1 MVLRFLASIS
11 LISIYLAMAVGGD
24 VFHKLQHVV
33 VDGVCSGH
41 SAGNTPSCGEET
53 QDTCSHAHAEHKTEL
68 SSENE
73 YLLGT
78 SFPGKDNQNNR
89 SSDCWTCYVVSQ
101 AGDTPFEI
109 TVDTCQDF
117 IFFIVATYSQLHV
130 QPNPRHFCV
139 REPPEPLCPQS

>member
-89 SSDCWTCYVVSQ
+89 SSDPPKDRS
-101 AGDTPFEI
+101 ASGI
-109 TVDTCQDF
+109 S
-117 IFFIVATYSQLHV
+117 IA
-130 QPNPRHFCV
+130 N
-139 REPPEPLCPQS
+139 EPSLTDPDRT

>member
-1 MVLRFLASIS
+1 MVLRFLASIL
-11 LISIYLAMAVGGD
+11 LIAIYLAMAVGGD

-53 QDTCSHAHAEHKTEL
+53 QHTCSHAHAEHKTEL

-73 YLLGT
+73 DLLGT
-78 SFPGKDNQNNR
+78 TFPGKDYQNNR
-89 SSDCWTCYVVSQ
+89 SSDCWTCYVLSQ
-101 AGDTPFEI
+101 AGDTPFKI

-117 IFFIVATYSQLHV
+117 VCFIVATYGQLHV
-130 QPNPRHFCV
+130 PPNPRHFCV
-139 REPPEPLCPQS
+139 RGPPESLFPQS